1 MHRTAPC
8 LLLAALAACAPSG
21 TGPTRPPAG
30 PGPSIVETDS
40 GITFRLQD
48 DTQGV
53 ERVVAAP
60 VDRVRAALPEV
71 YAQLGITG
79 AGTDP
84 ANGVFGSPKVT
95 AARLDGERT
104 SVYVRCGNDGAGPSA
119 GMGYRIQLSVLT
131 SLAEEGSRTRVTT
144 RVGGFGSPVGGSG
157 SGAVLCVSNGRLEA
171 RLAELLTARL
181 RA

>member
-1 MHRTAPC
+1 
-8 LLLAALAACAPSG
+8 
-21 TGPTRPPAG
+21 
-30 PGPSIVETDS
+30 VETDS
-40 GITFRLQD
+40 GITFRLQE
-48 DTQGV
+48 DTRGV

-60 VDRVRAALPEV
+60 VDRVRAALPEA
-71 YAQLGITG
+71 YAALGITG

-131 SLAEEGSRTRVTT
+131 SLAEEGGRTRVTT

-171 RLAELLTARL
+171 RLAELLTERL
-181 RA
+181 RG